1 MVVVPFALSLTS
13 LKVVAGLIMEEAI
26 MSSEN
31 VAVTSA
37 VAIAGVLL
45 AGLVLITVGGPG
57 TGSVGV
63 VPSGTQLSLPL
74 RRGGVVPS
82 SATNLD
88 TGIQL

>member
-1 MVVVPFALSLTS
+1 V
-13 LKVVAGLIMEEAI
+13 IMEEAF
-26 MSSEN
+26 MSSEK
-31 VAVTSA
+31 VAVTLA
-37 VAIAGVLL
+37 LEAIV

>member
-1 MVVVPFALSLTS
+1 
-13 LKVVAGLIMEEAI
+13 
-26 MSSEN
+26 
-31 VAVTSA
+31 